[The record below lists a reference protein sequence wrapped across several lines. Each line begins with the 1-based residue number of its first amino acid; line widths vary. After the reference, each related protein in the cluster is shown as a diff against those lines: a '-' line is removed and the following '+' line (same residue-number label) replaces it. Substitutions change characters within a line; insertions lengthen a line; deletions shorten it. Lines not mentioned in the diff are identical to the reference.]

1 MQLWESRIN
10 KYYIWWYWR
19 ANEPANSNRI
29 PRYESIIKEIV
40 DRKKEKTKHHEER
53 LQALI
58 IKKTNDDIKNLQTK
72 KTAAKL
78 LMGSLGN

>member
-1 MQLWESRIN
+1 MQLRESRIN

-19 ANEPANSNRI
+19 ANKPANSNRI
-29 PRYESIIKEIV
+29 PRYESIIKEIA
-40 DRKKEKTKHHEER
+40 DRKKEKTKHHEEH